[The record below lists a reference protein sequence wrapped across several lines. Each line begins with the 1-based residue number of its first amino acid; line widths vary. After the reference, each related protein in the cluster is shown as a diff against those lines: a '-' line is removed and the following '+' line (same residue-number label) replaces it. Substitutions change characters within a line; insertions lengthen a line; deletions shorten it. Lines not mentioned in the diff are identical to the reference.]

1 MKRSAGE
8 KDIGNRSGWERIEA
22 AQLGE
27 EHPNLAH
34 GAEGDDYG
42 RKEERGVRQ

>member
-1 MKRSAGE
+1 MNRSAGE
-8 KDIGNRSGWERIEA
+8 KGIGNRSGWERKEP
-22 AQLGE
+22 AQLGK

-42 RKEERGVRQ
+42 RKREV